1 MPEFVVLEGLK
12 EGNRFYSPYTEG
24 DDPTRLYDGTIAYKL
39 LGFANTDEEARAIIR
54 RGNPKSEIE
63 IMSDYLF
70 KIGRGLF
77 TKKSCDDLS
86 QILSKSTTH
95 G

>member
-1 MPEFVVLEGLK
+1 MPKLVVLEGLK
-12 EGNRFYSPYTEG
+12 EGNRFYSNYTEG
-24 DDPTRLYDGTIAYKL
+24 NDPTKLSNGTVAYKL
-39 LGFANTDEEARAIIR
+39 FGFANTDEEARAIIR
-54 RGNPKSEIE
+54 RGNPKSEVE

-86 QILSKSTTH
+86 QILSK
-95 G
+95 

>member
-63 IMSDYLF
+63 IMSRRKICLKLAEVYLL
-70 KIGRGLF
+70 KNPVMICL
-77 TKKSCDDLS
+77 KY
-86 QILSKSTTH
+86 
-95 G
+95 